1 MKTKDLVLISLFASL
16 IAICSWIYIP
26 TAVPFTLQTFAVF
39 LSLGLLGGKKGFQ
52 AILVYLLL
60 GAVGLPVF
68 AGFTSGFGVLLGSTG
83 GYLWGFLGAALVY
96 WGASLK
102 IKNFSKIWLWS
113 TMLFGLLLCYLF
125 GSLWFYAIALNGGK
139 ALSFYTVLTWCVFP
153 FVLPDLLKIGLAI
166 YLTERLRF
174 AVKILP
180 GHRSGSV

>member
-16 IAICSWIYIP
+16 IAICSWISIP
-26 TAVPFTLQTFAVF
+26 AAVPFTMQTFAVF
-39 LSLGLLGGKKGFQ
+39 ISLGLLGGKKGFQ

-96 WGASLK
+96 WGASTK
-102 IKNFSKIWLWS
+102 IKKFSKIWLWS

-125 GSLWFYAIALNGGK
+125 GSLWFYAIAFNGGR